1 MTGKPSSLGLA
12 KGFLLVWP
20 KACKLN
26 PSLERSTSGLAK
38 DGPRAN
44 NYSRLKKVKEG
55 LQHLQSNREV
65 FIDHLIGEW
74 FQGPEEGISDID
86 YALLA
91 QAARRQASLFS
102 LGRYVPFFFH
112 YGLNSWVTSLW

>member
-1 MTGKPSSLGLA
+1 M
-12 KGFLLVWP
+12 VWP

-91 QAARRQASLFS
+91 QAARFE
-102 LGRYVPFFFH
+102 GK
-112 YGLNSWVTSLW
+112 